1 MSTLRQTDIKRVIA
15 YSSIAHMNVAV
26 LGIMLLTPVSISG
39 SLLLMFGHGIVSGG
53 LFFLVGMLY
62 DRFKTKI
69 ITYYSGLVYTMP
81 VFSSIFFL
89 FILGN
94 ISMPGTANFV
104 GEFLILLSALEH
116 YNIMCI
122 ISISIS
128 ILLCSFYSLYLYN
141 RIIFGIPL
149 RVRLCTDVTV
159 LEFSTVLPIICLLFL
174 IGTYPKP
181 FIDVIIN
188 YSSFLSILYIK

>member
-26 LGIMLLTPVSISG
+26 IGIMLLTPVSISG

-53 LFFLVGMLY
+53 LFFLVGILY

-69 ITYYSGLVYTMP
+69 ITYYSGIVYTMP

-104 GEFLILLSALEH
+104 GEFLILLSAMEH
-116 YNIMCI
+116 FNLFCI

-128 ILLCSFYSLYLYN
+128 IFLCSFYSLYLYN

-149 RVRLCTDVTV
+149 RVRLCSDVSV
-159 LEFSTVLPIICLLFL
+159 LEFSIVLPIICLLFML
-174 IGTYPKP
+174 GTYPKP
-181 FIDVIIN
+181 FIDIIVN
-188 YSSFLSILYIK
+188 YSSLVAVLYM